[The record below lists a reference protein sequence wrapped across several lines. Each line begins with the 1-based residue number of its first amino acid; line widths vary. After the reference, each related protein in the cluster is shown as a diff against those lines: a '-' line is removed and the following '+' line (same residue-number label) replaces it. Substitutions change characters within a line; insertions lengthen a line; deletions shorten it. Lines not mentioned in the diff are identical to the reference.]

1 MSTDN
6 EQNKNEKLAAELAKA
21 KREIETL
28 KREKRRV
35 GLSFHRIPE
44 TGHDIS
50 RLWNGDFPYLQKLP
64 DNCLEKPV
72 TDETFHA
79 DANTVL
85 IEADNLA
92 ALMAMQLTHK
102 GQIDVIYIDPPYNT
116 GNNDFIYNDARKSSI
131 KDVDGASASDY
142 ETNLDGK
149 ARAVG
154 KDDPE
159 RHSLWLSFME
169 RRLWLA
175 KELLSPTG
183 VIFISID
190 DNEYAH
196 LKVLMDS
203 IFGESNHVDTL
214 MVELS
219 GTQGMKV
226 GAAQQGRIV
235 KNGEYVLIYSKSDA
249 LYDVVRTPL
258 YDNVSNYD
266 KHFNMY
272 LNDDNSL
279 ISLGEHLMSE
289 PKIKKEITSIT
300 GLDGT
305 TISVDVIASLIH
317 KSPLVKSY
325 IYETISN
332 RIYRQM
338 MASINVDKLLV
349 ESLSSKIVTEFVSSN
364 EKKYLLVKNASG
376 NIEQLMP
383 LKNTLQWTDDF
394 YPSYGRATIRGDFWK
409 DFNKDMMNIS
419 KEGGVDFKNGKKPLR
434 LIRQLIKWAV
444 GANKNAVIMD
454 FFAGSG
460 TTGNAVAELNT
471 VDGGSRQCIL
481 ITHGDEA
488 GKNIAEDVTAERM
501 KRVLSGKNWAD
512 GKEHEPLIGSFYY
525 YKLLFAP
532 KTTNPLTAM
541 ETMQTRFT
549 GLAAMEQDTHVQ
561 LENESN
567 YTVLMNSEK
576 IVVVWKNGDALLDEP
591 EIEFYPL
598 LERVKEENKGKALI
612 VYTPSTSLSNSDE
625 YGVSHYGWTNY
636 SFPMEYIQA
645 HDALL
650 ERMKRNKTMLQ
661 PYVDDTVAGD
671 GEFVYTDAEVDK
683 SDTETNNEDSEGI
696 K

>member
-6 EQNKNEKLAAELAKA
+6 ENNKVEQLAAELAKA
-21 KREIETL
+21 NREIDTL

-50 RLWNGDFPYLQKLP
+50 RLWNGDFPYLQKLA
-64 DNCLEKPV
+64 NNSLEKKPS
-72 TDETFHA
+72 DPTFHA

-102 GQIDVIYIDPPYNT
+102 GKVDVIYIDPPYNT
-116 GNNDFIYNDARKSSI
+116 GNNDFIYNDARKSSV
-131 KDVDGASASDY
+131 KDVEGASASNY
-142 ETNLDGK
+142 ESNLDGK
-149 ARAVG
+149 ARMIG

-203 IFGESNHVDTL
+203 IFGENNYVDTL

-226 GAAQQGRIV
+226 GAAKQGRIV
-235 KNGEYVLIYSKSDA
+235 KNGEYVLVYSKSDA

-300 GLDGT
+300 GSDGT
-305 TISVDVIASLIH
+305 TISVDVIASLIY

-338 MASINVDKLLV
+338 MASINVDKILI
-349 ESLSSKIVTEFVSSN
+349 ESLSSKVATEFVSSN
-364 EKKYLLVKNASG
+364 GKQYLLVKNESG

-444 GANKNAVIMD
+444 GANKNAVVMD

-460 TTGNAVAELNT
+460 TTGNAVTELNT
-471 VDGGSRQCIL
+471 IDGGSRQCIL
-481 ITHGDEA
+481 ITHGDED
-488 GKNIAEDVTAERM
+488 GKNIAEDITAERI
-501 KRVLSGKNWAD
+501 KRVLSGKNWVD
-512 GKEHEPLIGSFYY
+512 GKEHDALTGSLYY

-549 GLAAMEQDTHVQ
+549 GLAALEQDAHVE
-561 LENESN
+561 LENKPN
-567 YTVLMNSEK
+567 YTVLMNGEK
-576 IVVVWKNGDALLDEP
+576 VVVVWKNEDALLDEP
-591 EIEFYPL
+591 ETEFYPL
-598 LERVKEENKGKALI
+598 LKRLKEEYPTLSHI
-612 VYTPSTSLSNSDE
+612 VYTPSNQSSTSDE
-625 YGVSHYGWTNY
+625 YGAESFGWINY
-636 SFPMEYIQA
+636 SYPMEYVSA
-645 HDALL
+645 HAALI

-661 PYVDDTVAGD
+661 PYVNSGDTIEDEDVLVVS
-671 GEFVYTDAEVDK
+671 ETEVQ
-683 SDTETNNEDSEGI
+683 NELNEEDV